1 MHFSRIMS
9 NIVEKSQRIFS
20 LRFIFMTKRNKEE
33 KNGNKKK
40 SKEADNNINVQIKR
54 NINKSTVY
62 YYFNYFTISFGFLF
76 K

>member
-62 YYFNYFTISFGFLF
+62 YYVNQFCFFI
-76 K
+76 